1 MKVIGITGGIASGKS
16 TLSAYLKNK
25 YQAYIFNAD
34 KEAKL
39 LLDSKLITD
48 KIKKAFPRLLDLS
61 KNFVNRNFENIKEK
75 NDLLDEFNSLRKKAL
90 DIYLN
95 TKDHYY
101 LLLKQNYYS
110 KISLPKKYLEER
122 LYPNEVIIQ
131 KSKQI
136 VKKLGL

>member
-48 KIKKAFPRLLDLS
+48 KIK
-61 KNFVNRNFENIKEK
+61 N
-75 NDLLDEFNSLRKKAL
+75 
-90 DIYLN
+90 
-95 TKDHYY
+95 
-101 LLLKQNYYS
+101 Q
-110 KISLPKKYLEER
+110 
-122 LYPNEVIIQ
+122 
-131 KSKQI
+131 
-136 VKKLGL
+136 